1 MPDSVAE
8 IVRSVRQ
15 DWDMPANLINS
26 GYCEAFAEDVTRA
39 ITEQASSDVEILNTA
54 DAFKPGDFQIKMP
67 IHYWIRVDG
76 IHYDAEA
83 PSGVQIPEHIPFFS
97 RLQGEQMFRGS

>member
-1 MPDSVAE
+1 MSERVTK
-8 IVRSVRQ
+8 IIQSVRR
-15 DWDMPANLINS
+15 DWDMPASLINS
-26 GYCEAFAEDVTRA
+26 GYCEAFAEDAASA
-39 ITEQASSDVEILNTA
+39 ITEQTVLHVDIIHTA
-54 DAFKPGDFQIKMP
+54 DEFEASDFQIEMP